1 MMNATKQLGI
11 ALCAIG
17 IGTATVAFGQ
27 SGQGAATLIP
37 KTENNV
43 SYISGGVG
51 KDEQELANAIGR
63 FGYNVQLVFAEQQTG
78 AYLADVRVRLA
89 DSKGTVV
96 LDTVSD
102 GPMFLAKLP
111 PGRYQVTAEVR
122 GQTRTASVDATSG
135 TKRVTMLW
143 PATADKQ
150 GNDTTTSTTTITQV
164 R

>member
-1 MMNATKQLGI
+1 MNVTKQLGI
-11 ALCAIG
+11 AVFAIG
-17 IGTATVAFGQ
+17 IGTAAVAFGQ
-27 SGQGAATLIP
+27 GAAQLNP
-37 KTENNV
+37 KTENNI
-43 SYISGGVG
+43 SYVSGGVG

-89 DSKGTVV
+89 DPKGNVV

-122 GQTRTASVDATSG
+122 GQPKTASVDATG
-135 TKRVTMLW
+135 GAKRVTMLW

-150 GNDTTTSTTTITQV
+150 GMEISPGTMVTQT